1 MLMLLQCH
9 FDILLYGGGTAVF
22 VCFTSYAQTMEKG
35 ELFRTLF
42 FVMVNVVCLFSNGE
56 IKPRV

>member
-1 MLMLLQCH
+1 MLLLLQCH

-22 VCFTSYAQTMEKG
+22 VCFTFYAQSIEKRKF
-35 ELFRTLF
+35 LRTLF
-42 FVMVNVVCLFSNGE
+42 FVMVNFVCLFSNGE